1 MALPEIT
8 VEDLENI
15 SDNATDNR
23 QRLQK
28 SLRSGQ
34 LNIVKALGSIQNT
47 LQLMYDNAKAQTD
60 AMKAQRGFQL
70 EKTREESRQPD
81 DGAGELKAPKEKGGG
96 IFGSIGKILKKY
108 ANLIKLAAVAI
119 GVALYA
125 FVKSEAFQTI
135 KKIIIDDIV
144 PALKILWKDYLQPIA
159 DFYWDYI
166 LDTWSNIKELF
177 SGLGKSFDLFSK
189 GDWWGGITTFF
200 ESIGSFVLEQID
212 NISTLLWNTIA
223 TIFGFETTDSVGGS
237 IKQFFSDLWLTLKFE
252 VMWMWEELK
261 KTITETW
268 DSIKTT
274 ITELWTSIKTTI
286 TELWPKIKNK
296 VTEVFDDLWFAVH
309 GVLGDFSF
317 FKFLEETF
325 GDLFTTIKALF
336 GGDFSF
342 ENFKKLFGS
351 LFDLAFYGINL
362 AVNVVKDIFK
372 WGDPEKPFK
381 LSEFLFGDP
390 EGVVTKVISWFKTL
404 LGFGEEDKKLKEP
417 FSLKTFLL
425 DKIKDGIKWIGTLFG
440 FDEEES
446 KSLLDFSL
454 TDFLFGKTGV
464 ITKVIDSI
472 KGMFEGVSKFFK
484 DLFGMGEGDNAGID
498 MSKLFGGISFEM
510 PNFGDITDNIM
521 SSVGEKIN
529 NALQWM
535 AQKVANLFPFPG
547 RDSLAELF
555 ADLGVTAAE
564 MFDAKNISKFNVD
577 SGKMDVIKTEP
588 TRPPG
593 SALGSG
599 MGGGP
604 GGGQGAVN
612 ANVVAPQT
620 SNSSVEQ
627 KFSTPPSPQNPAA
640 ARNASLASGGLW
652 G

>member
-404 LGFGEEDKKLKEP
+404 LGFGAL
-417 FSLKTFLL
+417 LKTVL
-425 DKIKDGIKWIGTLFG
+425 
-440 FDEEES
+440 
-446 KSLLDFSL
+446 
-454 TDFLFGKTGV
+454 GV
-464 ITKVIDSI
+464 ITLPTMLLTGLDSTVPS
-472 KGMFEGVSKFFK
+472 ESK
-484 DLFGMGEGDNAGID
+484 
-498 MSKLFGGISFEM
+498 
-510 PNFGDITDNIM
+510 T
-521 SSVGEKIN
+521 
-529 NALQWM
+529 
-535 AQKVANLFPFPG
+535 
-547 RDSLAELF
+547 
-555 ADLGVTAAE
+555 
-564 MFDAKNISKFNVD
+564 
-577 SGKMDVIKTEP
+577 
-588 TRPPG
+588 
-593 SALGSG
+593 
-599 MGGGP
+599 
-604 GGGQGAVN
+604 
-612 ANVVAPQT
+612 
-620 SNSSVEQ
+620 
-627 KFSTPPSPQNPAA
+627 
-640 ARNASLASGGLW
+640 
-652 G
+652 

>member
-498 MSKLFGGISFEM
+498 MSKLFGGISFEI
-510 PNFGDITDNIM
+510 PDFGDITGNIM
-521 SSVGEKIN
+521 G
-529 NALQWM
+529 
-535 AQKVANLFPFPG
+535 
-547 RDSLAELF
+547 
-555 ADLGVTAAE
+555 
-564 MFDAKNISKFNVD
+564 
-577 SGKMDVIKTEP
+577 
-588 TRPPG
+588 
-593 SALGSG
+593 
-599 MGGGP
+599 
-604 GGGQGAVN
+604 
-612 ANVVAPQT
+612 
-620 SNSSVEQ
+620 
-627 KFSTPPSPQNPAA
+627 
-640 ARNASLASGGLW
+640 
-652 G
+652 

>member
-498 MSKLFGGISFEM
+498 MSKLFGGISFEI
-510 PNFGDITDNIM
+510 PDFGDITGNIM
-521 SSVGEKIN
+521 GSIGEKIN
-529 NALQWM
+529 AALQWM
-535 AQKVANLFPFPG
+535 AKKVTNDVPMVGGKLG
-547 RDSLAELF
+547 ELF

-564 MFDAKNISKFNVD
+564 IFGAKNISKYNVD

-593 SALGSG
+593 GSLKGAGDADGSG
-599 MGGGP
+599 
-604 GGGQGAVN
+604 AT
-612 ANVVAPQT
+612 NVVTDARQNT
-620 SNSSVEQ
+620 NVNQSNNSSYV
-627 KFSTPPSPQNPAA
+627 
-640 ARNASLASGGLW
+640 ASLSPHHPARSATGSYF
-652 G
+652 

>member
-498 MSKLFGGISFEM
+498 MSKLFGGISFEI
-510 PNFGDITDNIM
+510 PDFGDITGNIM
-521 SSVGEKIN
+521 GSIGEKIN
-529 NALQWM
+529 AALQWM
-535 AQKVANLFPFPG
+535 AKKVTNDVPMVGGKLG
-547 RDSLAELF
+547 ELF

-564 MFDAKNISKFNVD
+564 IFGAKNISKYNVD

-640 ARNASLASGGLW
+640 ARNASLAGGGLW

>member
-498 MSKLFGGISFEM
+498 MSKLFGGISFEI
-510 PNFGDITDNIM
+510 PDFGDITGNIM
-521 SSVGEKIN
+521 GSIGEKIN
-529 NALQWM
+529 AALQWM
-535 AQKVANLFPFPG
+535 AKKVTNDVPMVGGKLG
-547 RDSLAELF
+547 ELF

-564 MFDAKNISKFNVD
+564 IFGAKNISKYNVD

>member
-309 GVLGDFSF
+309 GLLGDFSF

-498 MSKLFGGISFEM
+498 MSKLFGGISFEI
-510 PNFGDITDNIM
+510 PDFGDITGNIM
-521 SSVGEKIN
+521 GSIGEKIN
-529 NALQWM
+529 AALQWM
-535 AQKVANLFPFPG
+535 AKKVTNDVPMVGGKLG
-547 RDSLAELF
+547 ELF

-564 MFDAKNISKFNVD
+564 IFGAKNISKYNVD

-640 ARNASLASGGLW
+640 ARNASLARGGLW

>member
-309 GVLGDFSF
+309 GLLGDFSF

-484 DLFGMGEGDNAGID
+484 DLFGMGEGDDAGID
-498 MSKLFGGISFEM
+498 MSKLFGGISFEI
-510 PNFGDITDNIM
+510 PDFGDITGNIM
-521 SSVGEKIN
+521 GSIGEKIN
-529 NALQWM
+529 AALQWM
-535 AQKVANLFPFPG
+535 AKKVTNDVPMVGGKLG
-547 RDSLAELF
+547 ELF

-564 MFDAKNISKFNVD
+564 IFGAKNISKYNVD

-640 ARNASLASGGLW
+640 ARNASLARGGLW